1 MANTVTVKKGDTLSA
16 IAAKAG
22 ISLSAL
28 IKLNPQITNP
38 NLIKPGQV
46 VITAKPTP
54 TTPAASTPA
63 PAGPN
68 DAQNAARLIA
78 EEKKAYAL
86 SPAGIAA
93 ANAAYAA
100 ANPPVVTPTPT
111 PTPTP
116 IVTPTPTPTPTA
128 EVDNFQASIDAAAG
142 MDTSSYAVD
151 ADGDRTELTNV
162 EFDKLTPE
170 QQAAISGLDTNEGL
184 GNSGFSAAQIP
195 GNYTFDSKTGV
206 LLLDGK
212 PYTGSWNGSDYK
224 AGVKGGTTSGA
235 VAKSMADF
243 NDPAGGGRVTLEG
256 PSDAELARMDAFAQ
270 LQDLFDSYGLGSLAG
285 KISEYMKQG
294 KGPNE
299 TVLLLKQS
307 EEYNKRFYG
316 NTLRKTA
323 GLNVISE
330 AAYLELE
337 DSYAN
342 TLRAYGLGN
351 MLSTDRTKNEAMFA
365 KYMGNDLAGP
375 EFKSRIKL
383 ASDRVMNADA
393 MTKELFKKFYPNLTD
408 ADLVAYFLS
417 PADTLSKLEEKVTS
431 AEIGSAAVAQGLE
444 TSMASATELAKFGI
458 DRAAAVQ
465 GYSEIKEALP
475 TTQKL
480 GDIYGETGIKYDQA
494 TGEAEFLKGNQDAAV
509 KRKRLKS
516 LERASFQGETG
527 ISQGSGLVR
536 SVQGKF

>member
-1 MANTVTVKKGDTLSA
+1 MLFN
-16 IAAKAG
+16 
-22 ISLSAL
+22 
-28 IKLNPQITNP
+28 
-38 NLIKPGQV
+38 
-46 VITAKPTP
+46 
-54 TTPAASTPA
+54 
-63 PAGPN
+63 
-68 DAQNAARLIA
+68 
-78 EEKKAYAL
+78 
-86 SPAGIAA
+86 
-93 ANAAYAA
+93 
-100 ANPPVVTPTPT
+100 
-111 PTPTP
+111 
-116 IVTPTPTPTPTA
+116 
-128 EVDNFQASIDAAAG
+128 
-142 MDTSSYAVD
+142 
-151 ADGDRTELTNV
+151 
-162 EFDKLTPE
+162 
-170 QQAAISGLDTNEGL
+170 
-184 GNSGFSAAQIP
+184 
-195 GNYTFDSKTGV
+195 
-206 LLLDGK
+206 GK
-212 PYTGSWNGSDYK
+212 PYTGTYNGFNYE
-224 AGVKGGTTSGA
+224 GGNKKEVTT
-235 VAKSMADF
+235 KEIIDL
-243 NDPAGGGRVTLEG
+243 NDKPLVLEG
-256 PSDAELARMDAFAQ
+256 PSDAELARVDAFAQ
-270 LQDLFDSYGLGSLAG
+270 LQDLFASYNLGSLAG
-285 KISEYMKQG
+285 KITEYMKAG

-299 TVLLLKQS
+299 TVLLLKKS
-307 EEYNKRFYG
+307 DEYNLRFQG
-316 NTLRKTA
+316 NTLRLAA
-323 GLNVISE
+323 GLNVMSE

-351 MLSTDRTKNEAMFA
+351 MLSTDRTKNEAVFA

-393 MTKELFKKFYPNLTD
+393 MTKGLFKKFYPNLTD

-458 DRAAAVQ
+458 DKAAAIQ
-465 GYSEIKEALP
+465 GYAEVKEALP

-494 TGEAEFLKGNQDAAV
+494 SGEAEFLKGNQDAAV